1 MQCAVHNDPRPGRRK
16 GIKQQKRNKEK
27 KVYGQLRLK
36 GRGGQLVCIGHTHG
50 ENATFFIIIIIIFL
64 YLNTW
69 TGSVV
74 RFRHLQIEKELGR
87 FRNRPS
93 AQEQRRRLRNRTGE
107 FGGLW
112 KPTYIYTN
120 GVCYISLILFD
131 SGHWKER
138 GGGTGREEASRSIF
152 RTLASLFLCT
162 HFPLQ
167 CNKRVW
173 IGPGNRGIK
182 ECPPFLLFA
191 ADAII
196 LVAQ

>member
-36 GRGGQLVCIGHTHG
+36 GRGGQLVCIGPTHG

-138 GGGTGREEASRSIF
+138 GGGDWEGGSQ
-152 RTLASLFLCT
+152 SLNISN
-162 HFPLQ
+162 PRQ
-167 CNKRVW
+167 
-173 IGPGNRGIK
+173 P
-182 ECPPFLLFA
+182 
-191 ADAII
+191 I
-196 LVAQ
+196 LVYTFSPSMQQTGVNWPR